1 MGGIMNSG
9 PAATPFKRLTFGI
22 MFGYAC
28 MMIALITPAMLLLTF
43 KMMEIS
49 PDHYTATFGYVA
61 GIGAFFAL
69 IGNPIGGA
77 ISDRTNIV
85 FGRRRTW
92 IIIGPLIGCA
102 SLVWIGMATE
112 VWQVAV
118 AWSLVQFFFNVGMA
132 AYTALIPDQVPVEKQ
147 GTISGILGLV
157 MPIAIVIGMG
167 LMTLLTDY
175 EPMKK
180 WALLAV
186 IGLVGPIISTFLI
199 KDGKVNTVKAKP
211 TRVPFTAKLGAIY
224 PNPRKYPEF
233 TWAIISKFLL
243 MTGSSS
249 VYLAVML
256 VNRTGYTESE
266 ATSGVAMLQMISL
279 VAMALTSILGGV
291 FSDKAKKQKPFLYGS
306 AIVMLIGTLIFAFK
320 NDFTSFIIAMA
331 IIGLGT
337 GCFSA
342 VDMALVARI
351 LPRKEDSAKDFGLM
365 NVANALPQSIVPAIA
380 PLLLAIGGWTFFYLA
395 LAVCAFASILAI
407 KPLPEIG
414 EPFGPDKRRAHAGSE
429 S

>member
-1 MGGIMNSG
+1 MGGIINPG

-61 GIGAFFAL
+61 GTGALFAL

-77 ISDRTNIV
+77 ISDRTNIF

-118 AWSLVQFFFNVGMA
+118 AWSIAQFFFNIGMA
-132 AYTALIPDQVPVEKQ
+132 AYTALIPDQVPIEKQ

-157 MPIAIVIGMG
+157 TPIAIVVGMG
-167 LMTLLTDY
+167 LMTVLTDL
-175 EPMKK
+175 EPLAK
-180 WALLAV
+180 WTLLAV
-186 IGLVGPIISTFLI
+186 IGLFGPIVSALLI
-199 KDGKVNTVKAKP
+199 KDGKVDMPPKNPA
-211 TRVPFTAKLGAIY
+211 RIPFAAKLSAIY
-224 PNPRKYPEF
+224 PSPRKYPEF
-233 TWAIISKFLL
+233 TWAILSKFLL
-243 MTGSSS
+243 MMGFSSS

-256 VNRTGYTESE
+256 INRKGYTEAE
-266 ATSGVAMLQMISL
+266 ATSGVASLQMISL
-279 VAMALTSILGGV
+279 AAMALTSVLGGMW
-291 FSDKAKKQKPFLYGS
+291 SDKAKKQKPFLYGS
-306 AIVMLIGTLIFAFK
+306 AFVMLIGTLIFAFM
-320 NDFTSFIIAMA
+320 NDYSAFIVATI
-331 IIGLGT
+331 IIGLGA
-337 GCFSA
+337 GCFTA
-342 VDMALVARI
+342 VDTALVARI
-351 LPRKEDSAKDFGLM
+351 LPSKEDSAKDFGLM

-380 PLLLAIGGWTFFYLA
+380 PLLLGIGGWTFFYLA
-395 LAVCAFASILAI
+395 LAACVVASILATR
-407 KPLPEIG
+407 PLPEIG
-414 EPFGPDKRRAHAGSE
+414 EPFGLDKPDDHR
-429 S
+429 